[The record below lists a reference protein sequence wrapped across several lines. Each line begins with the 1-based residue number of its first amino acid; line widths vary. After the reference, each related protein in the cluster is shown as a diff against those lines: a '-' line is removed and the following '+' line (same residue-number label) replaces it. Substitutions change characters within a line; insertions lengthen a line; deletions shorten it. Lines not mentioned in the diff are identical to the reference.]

1 MGRYEWALVIM
12 NNAPV
17 VSDEF
22 SPHGLAA
29 IDRFGNPHF
38 EKFTAPLFPTN
49 HITTVL
55 QNEEKAFAEEAGDA
69 SLRLLAAPGIS
80 ADEKTVYN
88 LLSDIIAR
96 SSWDHLTKIR
106 SRALV
111 RPAEMDKAKNRF
123 MKEADIAEKRKSME
137 LEKRK
142 SMELEKRKSME
153 ISSQKGE
160 GKTEAETQMSSE
172 MSPVQMEREREQRQ
186 QAAAESK
193 DEQSA
198 AATVNP
204 ESLSPRSS
212 GELSEPREAQEYS
225 EDSIDEF
232 HEVTI
237 TSMPRKYSAPTFS
250 ITRDLDVDDALT
262 QFLVEIIS
270 SRSGIHRRDVS
281 LTPMNIEIASS
292 PMIPVCDISRTMDV
306 AFHAIFQDIKA
317 FHTWKEEEKKLGL
330 VGLED
335 FPQKIMTIRPVA
347 DWIRIAIMCER
358 LSFTKDAHRI
368 YKMLEPHHIKALE
381 SIVSYDAE
389 RGDIKSTLID
399 ASSLMGIY
407 TTKYNVHQPHP
418 VAVSALIKLISS
430 QGLHKVRSMESS
442 LMSLHPLI
450 QPILLDAV
458 RWKSKG
464 FDV

>member
-1 MGRYEWALVIM
+1 M
-12 NNAPV
+12 
-17 VSDEF
+17 
-22 SPHGLAA
+22 
-29 IDRFGNPHF
+29 
-38 EKFTAPLFPTN
+38 
-49 HITTVL
+49 
-55 QNEEKAFAEEAGDA
+55 
-69 SLRLLAAPGIS
+69 
-80 ADEKTVYN
+80 
-88 LLSDIIAR
+88 
-96 SSWDHLTKIR
+96 
-106 SRALV
+106 
-111 RPAEMDKAKNRF
+111 
-123 MKEADIAEKRKSME
+123 
-137 LEKRK
+137 
-142 SMELEKRKSME
+142 
-153 ISSQKGE
+153 
-160 GKTEAETQMSSE
+160 
-172 MSPVQMEREREQRQ
+172 
-186 QAAAESK
+186 
-193 DEQSA
+193 
-198 AATVNP
+198 
-204 ESLSPRSS
+204 
-212 GELSEPREAQEYS
+212 
-225 EDSIDEF
+225 
-232 HEVTI
+232 
-237 TSMPRKYSAPTFS
+237 
-250 ITRDLDVDDALT
+250 DDALT